1 MLKSRTGNEKSVQ
14 IVTCAICGK
23 RLTLVIVNS
32 VVVVRAEVGSTSKY
46 GRSRVA
52 AGATPMSHESSLLV
66 VVGPPATPGDPKL
79 KVASGAGVRC
89 RSTANAEPAIRRVA
103 IMARTKSFFMLF
115 SYTLNDC
122 LEPWLRT
129 AVTISRRYDH
139 LPRQI

>member
-1 MLKSRTGNEKSVQ
+1 MLKSRTGNDQSVQ
-14 IVTCAICGK
+14 TVTWAICGR
-23 RLTLVIVNS
+23 RLTLVIVKS
-32 VVVVRAEVGSTSKY
+32 VSCVRLVKSTSKY

-66 VVGPPATPGDPKL
+66 VVGPAATPGSPNW

-89 RSTANAEPAIRRVA
+89 RFTANAEPAIRRVA

-122 LEPWLRT
+122 LEPWLRN
-129 AVTISRRYDH
+129 AVTLSRRYDH
-139 LPRQI
+139 LPRRI

>member
-1 MLKSRTGNEKSVQ
+1 MLKSRTGKDQSVQ
-14 IVTCAICGK
+14 TVTWAICGR
-23 RLTLVIVNS
+23 RLTFVIVKSVSCVRLVI
-32 VVVVRAEVGSTSKY
+32 STSKY

-52 AGATPMSHESSLLV
+52 AGATPMSHQAAVFFLR
-66 VVGPPATPGDPKL
+66 GPPATRGSPNW
-79 KVASGAGVRC
+79 KVAFAAGVRC
-89 RSTANAEPAIRRVA
+89 RFTANAEPAIRRVA

-129 AVTISRRYDH
+129 AVTLSRRYDH